1 MRIIAGL
8 YRGRRILPPPGR
20 TTRPITDR
28 VKESL
33 FGILS
38 EQVEGARVADLFAG
52 TGSLGLEALSR
63 EAQFCCFVESDRRA
77 LRLLRQNVQTLAPE
91 EKTHITAK
99 NAWVF
104 PSWSAHPQPFEL
116 IFVDPP
122 YVDSRDS
129 GPSSRLGK
137 LLIGLSGP
145 GILSCRGIVVLRHEA
160 AYPCGTDYEHLQ
172 LSQTRCYGAMAL
184 SFFVRSAQQ
193 SEEK

>member
-8 YRGRRILPPPGR
+8 YRGRRILPPLGR

-38 EQVEGARVADLFAG
+38 GQVEGARVADIFAG

-63 EAQFCCFVESDRRA
+63 EAESCCFVESDRRA
-77 LRLLRQNVQTLAPE
+77 LRLLRQNVQALGVE
-91 EKTHITAK
+91 ERARIAAK
-99 NAWVF
+99 NAWLF
-104 PSWSAHPQPFEL
+104 PSWSAHRQPFEL

-129 GPSSRLGK
+129 ELSSRLGK
-137 LLIGLSGP
+137 LLAGLSGS
-145 GILSCRGIVVLRHEA
+145 GILSSGGIVVLRHEA
-160 AYPCGTDYEHLQ
+160 AYPCGTDYEQLQ

-184 SFFVRSAQQ
+184 SIFVRSAQG
-193 SEEK
+193 